1 MDSIMESINTWITEF
16 LIEGILSHV
25 ESMFESVNEQ
35 VSDIAAQVGTTPSG
49 WNSDIFSLIQ
59 NISDAVI
66 VPIAGM
72 ILTFVMCWELIQM
85 IIDKNNMNDFPPS
98 DIFKWMMKTFIAVL
112 IVTNT
117 FTIIMGIFDVAQ
129 SVATSAADTIST
141 EVSISVDDLTTFEEY
156 LYELGIGTLLGVYMQ
171 TCLLYFCMKALS
183 ICVFLIIYGR
193 MIEIYLMT
201 SLGAIPLATITSKEW
216 NLGNNYI
223 KAIFALAFQA
233 FLIVVCVGIYAV
245 LVQNLVVS
253 EEPLKTIWQCVG
265 YTVLLCFS
273 LFKTGT
279 LSKSIFTAH

>member
-49 WNSDIFSLIQ
+49 WNSEIFSLIQ

-171 TCLLYFCMKALS
+171 TYLLNFCMKVLS